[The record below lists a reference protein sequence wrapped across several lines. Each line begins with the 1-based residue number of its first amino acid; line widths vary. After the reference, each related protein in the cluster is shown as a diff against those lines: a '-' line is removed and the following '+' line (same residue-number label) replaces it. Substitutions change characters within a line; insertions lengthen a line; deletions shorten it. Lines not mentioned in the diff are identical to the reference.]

1 MEKSPPELI
10 ERFDAVAVDFP
21 EATRRLTFGYP
32 CLYVGGNMVS
42 GLFESR
48 WHVKL
53 GLEERREL
61 EAIPG
66 STPFEPMPG
75 RPMTGFTLLPTS
87 IVDDDVA
94 IRQWVRRAIAYGTT
108 LPPKL
113 PKAKSTSKKA
123 EDAEAPRPCGRQDRG
138 AEDRA
143 RRVTSPDGQPIA
155 AGWMFWFI
163 RKRLDGS

>member
-10 ERFDAVAVDFP
+10 ERFDTVAADFP

-53 GLEERREL
+53 GPEERREL

-66 STPFEPMPG
+66 SAPFEPMPG
-75 RPMTGFTLLPTS
+75 RPMTGFTLLPPS
-87 IVDDDVA
+87 IVDDDEA
-94 IRQWVRRAIAYGTT
+94 IRAVGPARDRRTA
-108 LPPKL
+108 
-113 PKAKSTSKKA
+113 
-123 EDAEAPRPCGRQDRG
+123 RPCRPRC
-138 AEDRA
+138 
-143 RRVTSPDGQPIA
+143 RRRSRSLTKA
-155 AGWMFWFI
+155 
-163 RKRLDGS
+163 

>member
-10 ERFDAVAVDFP
+10 ERFDTVAADFP

-53 GLEERREL
+53 GPEERREL

-87 IVDDDVA
+87 IVDDDEA
-94 IRQWVRRAIAYGTT
+94 IRAVGPPRDRVRHDPAAQGAEGQVEVEEGLGRGGAPT
-108 LPPKL
+108 LQGGRI
-113 PKAKSTSKKA
+113 
-123 EDAEAPRPCGRQDRG
+123 EAPKIERG
-138 AEDRA
+138 
-143 RRVTSPDGQPIA
+143 G
-155 AGWMFWFI
+155 
-163 RKRLDGS
+163 

>member
-1 MEKSPPELI
+1 
-10 ERFDAVAVDFP
+10 
-21 EATRRLTFGYP
+21 
-32 CLYVGGNMVS
+32 MVS

-53 GLEERREL
+53 GPEERREL

-87 IVDDDVA
+87 IVDDDEA

-108 LPPKL
+108 LPPKV

-123 EDAEAPRPCGRQDRG
+123 
-138 AEDRA
+138 
-143 RRVTSPDGQPIA
+143 
-155 AGWMFWFI
+155 
-163 RKRLDGS
+163 